1 MQELQKSL
9 SGAIETDIHHKEDW
23 EVIQTENKY
32 MRVQKVAKLI
42 RKGYLSES
50 EYQKKKEEGSR
61 DWVNEVKRLTRNVS
75 RKRNNER
82 LV

>member
-1 MQELQKSL
+1 M
-9 SGAIETDIHHKEDW
+9 
-23 EVIQTENKY
+23 IQTENKY